1 VGVGNIRA
9 MARIVVEG
17 WSPEYGAPMDPDEAL
32 APAEGSVDASV
43 ESREWAPRDG
53 IDDGEARIAFVD
65 GVRRVDARLTLDD
78 PSGPVPGICGTFAVG
93 ATIWDRT
100 VRRSAISQER
110 VGRWAVLAGG
120 RPETFPPV
128 ALDPPYAT
136 TTTADTDPTGLIR
149 MLHTK
154 MRAAEGHVATAL
166 AADCFVVAD
175 GPLNELAPLPAVGS
189 IKSHRVTYLPAEH
202 NTVVGSLRPAQRT
215 PLFTISGYRRYSWY
229 VRLADVAGGH
239 AWSGIIRCEASG
251 QLPTADVIRL
261 ADRTAAVL
269 PLVASEP
276 HLDPRAPQNLVP
288 IAALE
293 RRLRHL
299 MGDAGLVYRALRE
312 AVSEPRAS

>member
-1 VGVGNIRA
+1 

-32 APAEGSVDASV
+32 APAEGSVDPSV
-43 ESREWAPRDG
+43 ETDRWEPRDG
-53 IDDGEARIAFVD
+53 VDDGAPRIAFVD

-78 PSGPVPGICGTFAVG
+78 PAGPVPGICGTFAVG
-93 ATIWDRT
+93 ATLWDRPA
-100 VRRSAISQER
+100 RRSAIADER

-128 ALDPPYAT
+128 ALDPAYAT
-136 TTTADTDPTGLIR
+136 TTTADTDPAGLIR

-154 MRAAEGHVATAL
+154 MRTAEGHVASGL
-166 AADCFVVAD
+166 AEGCFVIAD
-175 GPLNELAPLPAVGS
+175 GPLNELAAQPVVGS
-189 IKSHRVTYLPAEH
+189 IKSHRVTYLPPER
-202 NTVVGSLRPAQRT
+202 NVVVATLRPAQRT
-215 PLFTISGYRRYSWY
+215 PLFTIADYRRYSWY
-229 VRLADVAGGH
+229 VRLADVEGGH
-239 AWSGIIRCEASG
+239 GWSGIVRCEASG
-251 QLPTADVIRL
+251 QLPTADVITI

-299 MGDAGLVYRALRE
+299 MGDQGLVYRALRE
-312 AVSEPRAS
+312 AVGERRAS